1 MTTGSSDIS
10 NGFDFETS
18 DAVFSEDKVDDD
30 DPVKDNDA
38 DKEESTDGNVTH
50 LIFIRDH

>member
-30 DPVKDNDA
+30 PAKDNDA
-38 DKEESTDGNVTH
+38 DKEDSADGNVIH
-50 LIFIRDH
+50 VIFDRDH